1 MAKEIPRTK
10 TGIEG
15 LDTMIGGGIPAGRI
29 VVVSG
34 GPGTGKTTLAIQF
47 LVNGVQKYG
56 ESGLY
61 VSLDEPKERIFE
73 YARYYGW
80 DLDGPY
86 EERKLAFL
94 DASPYPGAEKA
105 DIKRLVQK
113 IREEARSVKA
123 KRISVDPLA
132 ALTIQYPDL
141 IQRRGAILELFRGIY
156 ETGATCII
164 TDEVRAGQS
173 RAVLL
178 EEYLADGV
186 MILQSSQ
193 VDRWRVRTI
202 EIEKM
207 RGTRIDDQM
216 RPYVLTENGFSVI
229 SEKDIFTF
237 AAGLL
242 MKK

>member
-10 TGIEG
+10 TGVEG
-15 LDTMIGGGIPAGRI
+15 LDAMMGGGIPAGRI
-29 VVVSG
+29 VVVLG
-34 GPGTGKTTLAIQF
+34 GPGSGKTTLAIQF
-47 LVNGVQKYG
+47 LANGIQKYG
-56 ESGLY
+56 ENGLF
-61 VSLDEPKERIFE
+61 VSLDEPRERILE
-73 YARYYGW
+73 YAGYYGW
-80 DLDGPY
+80 DLKGPY
-86 EERKLAFL
+86 EEGKLAFL
-94 DASPYPGAEKA
+94 DASPYAKSEKV
-105 DIKRLVQK
+105 DMKRLVQRVK
-113 IREEARSVKA
+113 EEAHSVKA
-123 KRISVDPLA
+123 KRISVDTLA
-132 ALTIQYPDL
+132 ALTIQYPDP
-141 IQRRGAILELFRGIY
+141 IQRRRAISELFGGLY

-164 TDEVRAGQS
+164 TDEVRAAQG

-186 MILQSSQ
+186 IILQSSQ

-207 RGTRIDDQM
+207 RGTAIDDQM

-242 MKK
+242 MKR